1 MDILYNNKMDILKD
15 VGSVLAS
22 WGLILTGNVAQAY
35 MPEIGNHI
43 QLIKPLVVNLDKDY
57 LDLIGNLI
65 STFSNLLASI
75 ISLATIVKIG
85 KTYYKKK

>member
-1 MDILYNNKMDILKD
+1 MDILKD

-22 WGLILTGNVAQAY
+22 WVLILTGNAAQSY